1 MDRVG
6 VETAQNVRIDFET
19 GGIGKRV
26 IAALIDYL
34 LLFAYV
40 TGMMV
45 VFGEQLGGPGLLGLV
60 VLPAFLY
67 FLLCEVFTNGQ
78 SVGKRLTGIRVA
90 RLDGSRPRL
99 GDYLLRWVLRPIDLT
114 LTSGVAA
121 LMSVLAT
128 RRGQRLGDLAAGTTV
143 VKVQQQSV
151 AQDTLF
157 ARLDDDYEPTFRQAR
172 RLTDEDVT
180 VARDVL
186 TAYRKHD
193 ESPAPL
199 RLSRDLKARLEA
211 KMNVS
216 SDLPAPHFLETVL
229 QDYNHLHGRL
239 ASPP

>member
-6 VETAQNVRIDFET
+6 IETAQNVRIDFEAA
-19 GGIGKRV
+19 GIGARA

-34 LLFAYV
+34 LLYAYV
-40 TGMMV
+40 LGMV
-45 VFGEQLGGPGLLGLV
+45 IVFGEQLGGPGLLGLV

-67 FLLCEVFTNGQ
+67 FLLCEVFTGGQ
-78 SVGKRLTGIRVA
+78 SVGKRVTDIRVA

-121 LMSVLAT
+121 LVSVLAT

-143 VKVQQQSV
+143 VNVSSQQSV
-151 AQDTLF
+151 TSDTLF
-157 ARLDDDYEPTFRQAR
+157 ARLDDDYAPTFRQAR
-172 RLTDEDVT
+172 CLTDEDAA

-186 TAYRKHD
+186 TAYRENN
-193 ESPAPL
+193 ESPVPL

-211 KMNVS
+211 KMEVS

-229 QDYNHLHGRL
+229 KDYNHLHGRL
-239 ASPP
+239 SA